1 MNEEKKAG
9 GAVET
14 GAKPKSKAAP
24 DAIAE
29 EGEGGV
35 RDHSHMTY
43 AHVLFIPLSLSQ
55 LSHFSVLLFGLFFG
69 CHM

>member
-14 GAKPKSKAAP
+14 GTKPKSKAAP

-35 RDHSHMTY
+35 REHSFMTSEY
-43 AHVLFIPLSLSQ
+43 S
-55 LSHFSVLLFGLFFG
+55 
-69 CHM
+69 

>member
-1 MNEEKKAG
+1 MRRLDFPKIRKEVSHSLATMNEEKKAG

-14 GAKPKSKAAP
+14 GTKPKSKAAP

-35 RDHSHMTY
+35 RDH
-43 AHVLFIPLSLSQ
+43 
-55 LSHFSVLLFGLFFG
+55 
-69 CHM
+69 